1 MSSNPTSSSAP
12 TRSSGDEDYSSSV
25 PTIDENWASPAE
37 VLEMRTMWSAI
48 IAQHRAETKALQAAL
63 SRAQQQEEVYLRE
76 LQDTAKLRKLY
87 SSTRVEQQRVEADKR
102 AWTEERILLQ
112 QQVQRLQ
119 LEREQFGSTSSE
131 AASWRGSSST
141 AHQVAE
147 AENIALHEALTRKAH
162 EVRELEQ
169 RVRFLQTTN
178 EASSRGLQSR
188 IKILSSEVDIFR
200 ERARA
205 LKDSLHDAQ
214 SRCDTLERECQDAVL
229 ERERSHAQV
238 DLQKDALTREKD
250 RHFEEYSDMV
260 RDMERKRDAT
270 IAALTQDHKAVLG
283 DLNRECDELRKQKL
297 SGGSANEVTRSK
309 HQQELQRLR
318 DELDEE
324 RERRQHA
331 ESELHQYS
339 CLQGRLVEDL
349 RHELEVVSASR
360 QELLRERTGLI
371 SRCDE
376 TDHALI
382 LERREVQHLRSECE
396 DIHAQMEEIR
406 RCSEGLQE
414 ELLCSRVDACRVE
427 ELEAELCTQQDF
439 YERHLHMH
447 VGAMGLLQEKSSTD
461 AKVLLDIIAEYKHAK
476 PTTKTR
482 TSKTSK
488 KSPEDSTKRKHRRQS
503 PHTTDGD
510 LAVDAVELMRTA
522 AATAEQ
528 CADSLSHSH

>member
-12 TRSSGDEDYSSSV
+12 TRSSGDDDYSSSV
-25 PTIDENWASPAE
+25 PTIDDNWASPAE

-87 SSTRVEQQRVEADKR
+87 SSTRLEQQRVESDKK

-119 LEREQFGSTSSE
+119 LEREQYGSTSSE
-131 AASWRGSSST
+131 AASSRGSST

-188 IKILSSEVDIFR
+188 IKILSSEGDIFR

-205 LKDSLHDAQ
+205 LEDSLHDAQ
-214 SRCDTLERECQDAVL
+214 SRCDTLEREYQEAVL

-283 DLNRECDELRKQKL
+283 DLSRECDELRQQKQ
-297 SGGSANEVTRSK
+297 SWGSANEVARSK

-331 ESELHQYS
+331 ESELHQQS

-360 QELLRERTGLI
+360 QELLRDRTGLI

-376 TDHALI
+376 TEHALI

-396 DIHAQMEEIR
+396 DVHAQMEEIR

-414 ELLCSRVDACRVE
+414 ELLHSRVDTCRVE

-476 PTTKTR
+476 PTKTSS
-482 TSKTSK
+482 SKSSK
-488 KSPEDSTKRKHRRQS
+488 KSPEDSTKKKHKKQA
-503 PHTTDGD
+503 PMAADGD

-528 CADSLSHSH
+528 CADSLSHSR